1 VVWRYLLLGQVN
13 WRAALAVPLLLATFV
28 AQAQIPAGVPA
39 TLPAYREGEPFDPAI
54 NLAAPLA
61 YLIDLGS
68 GRVLFEREARRR
80 FLPASLTKIMTA
92 YVAFEL
98 MQAGRLQ
105 PSQRFAMSD
114 AAFKQWHRVGS
125 TMFLGRGQVV
135 NVDELL
141 QGIMTVSANDGCIVL
156 AEGASGSVANF
167 VALMNAHA
175 RRLGMTDSHFG
186 SPNGWPDQGAT
197 YTSARDLAILTQA
210 MLTRHPAYYRHY
222 VGHPE
227 MTFNGIRQDNHVPL
241 FGTVAGADGV
251 KTGFTN
257 ESGYGLVGSAVRD
270 GRRLVMVVGGY
281 DRAWQRARE
290 SRALLEWGFSA
301 WRMRRLFDAGATVAD
316 AEVQGGATR
325 QVPLTA
331 PMAYYVTYPVGSASP
346 KVALTLRYKGPI
358 QAPVVKGA
366 QIASLRVA
374 TPGEPPRDLALVAG
388 RSTAVAGP
396 VARLRNGLLGVVGL

>member
-1 VVWRYLLLGQVN
+1 M
-13 WRAALAVPLLLATFV
+13 AS
-28 AQAQIPAGVPA
+28 
-39 TLPAYREGEPFDPAI
+39 PAYREGDPFDPAI
-54 NLAAPLA
+54 NVAAPIA
-61 YLIDLGS
+61 YMLDLGS
-68 GRVLFEREARRR
+68 GQVLFERESRRR

-98 MQAGRLQ
+98 LEAGRLQ
-105 PSQRFAMSD
+105 PNQRFTMSD

-135 NVDELL
+135 SVDELL

-156 AEGASGSVANF
+156 AEGASGSVGAF
-167 VALMNAHA
+167 VTLMNAEA
-175 RRLGMTDSHFG
+175 RGLGMVDSHFG

-197 YTSARDLAILTQA
+197 FTSARDLAILTQA
-210 MLTRHPAYYRHY
+210 MLTRHPAYYHHY

-241 FGTVAGADGV
+241 FGRVAGADGV

-257 ESGYGLVGSAVRD
+257 EAGYGLVGSAARN

-301 WRMRRLFDAGATVAD
+301 WQTQRLFAAGAVVGEAR
-316 AEVQGGATR
+316 VQGGTLR
-325 QVPLTA
+325 RMPLVA
-331 PMAYYVTYPVGSASP
+331 PLAYYVTYPTGGAAPRV
-346 KVALTLRYKGPI
+346 KLTLRYDGPLR
-358 QAPVVKGA
+358 APLRKHA
-366 QIASLRVA
+366 DIATLRIS
-374 TPGEPPRDLALVAG
+374 TPGQPPRDLRLLAG
-388 RSTAVAGP
+388 ESTAVAEP
-396 VARLRNGLLGVVGL
+396 LARLRNGLLGLVGL

>member
-1 VVWRYLLLGQVN
+1 MNL
-13 WRAALAVPLLLATFV
+13 RAALAAPLLLVTIV
-28 AQAQIPAGVPA
+28 AQAQVPA
-39 TLPAYREGEPFDPAI
+39 SLPTAAPAYREGDPFDPAT
-54 NLAAPLA
+54 NLAAPIA

-68 GRVLFEREARRR
+68 GRVLFEREPRRR

-105 PSQRFAMSD
+105 PNQRFAMSD
-114 AAFKQWHRVGS
+114 SAFRQWHRVGS

-135 NVDELL
+135 SIDELL

-156 AEGASGSVANF
+156 AEGASGSVAAF
-167 VALMNAHA
+167 VTLMNAEA
-175 RRLGMTDSHFG
+175 KRLGMSDSHFG

-197 YTSARDLAILTQA
+197 YTSARDLAILTRA

-222 VGHPE
+222 VGHPG
-227 MTFNGIRQDNHVPL
+227 MTFNGISQDNHVPL
-241 FGTVAGADGV
+241 FGRVAGADGV

-257 ESGYGLVGSAVRD
+257 ESGYGLVGSAVRG

-301 WRMRRLFDAGATVAD
+301 WQTRRLFAAGATVGEAR
-316 AEVQGGATR
+316 VQGGTAR
-325 QVPLTA
+325 RVPLIA
-331 PMAYYVTYPVGSASP
+331 PLAYSVTYPVGGRP
-346 KVALTLRYKGPI
+346 PPVKLTLRYEGPLR
-358 QAPVVKGA
+358 APLAKGA
-366 QIASLRVA
+366 EVATLRIS
-374 TPGEPPRDLALVAG
+374 TPGEPPRDLPLLAG
-388 RSTAVAGP
+388 SATGVAGP
-396 VARLRNGLLGVVGL
+396 LERLRNGLFGLAGL

>member
-1 VVWRYLLLGQVN
+1 MSL
-13 WRAALAVPLLLATFV
+13 RAALAAPLVLAAFV
-28 AQAQIPAGVPA
+28 AQAQVPA
-39 TLPAYREGEPFDPAI
+39 SPLMSPPVALTPYREGDPFTPAG
-54 NLAAPLA
+54 NLGAPIA

-68 GRVLFEREARRR
+68 GQVLFERESRRR

-92 YVAFEL
+92 FVAFEL

-105 PSQRFAMSD
+105 PNQQFTMSD

-135 NVDELL
+135 SVDELL

-156 AEGASGSVANF
+156 AEGASGSVGAF
-167 VALMNAHA
+167 VSLMNAEA
-175 RRLGMTDSHFG
+175 TRLGMADTHFG

-241 FGTVAGADGV
+241 FGRVVGADGV

-257 ESGYGLVGSAVRD
+257 ESGYGLVGSAVRN

-290 SRALLEWGFSA
+290 SRALIEWGFSA
-301 WRMRRLFDAGATVAD
+301 WETERLFAAGAVVGRAR
-316 AEVQGGATR
+316 VQGGAAR
-325 QVPLTA
+325 QVPLVT
-331 PMAYYVTYPVGSASP
+331 PLAYYVTYPAGGKAPPVT
-346 KVALTLRYKGPI
+346 VTLRYDGPLR
-358 QAPVVKGA
+358 APLRQGA
-366 QIASLRVA
+366 DVASLRVS
-374 TPGEPPRDLALVAG
+374 TPGEPPRDLQLLAG
-388 RSTAVAGP
+388 ASTALAGP
-396 VARLRNGLLGVVGL
+396 LERLRNGLFGLVGL